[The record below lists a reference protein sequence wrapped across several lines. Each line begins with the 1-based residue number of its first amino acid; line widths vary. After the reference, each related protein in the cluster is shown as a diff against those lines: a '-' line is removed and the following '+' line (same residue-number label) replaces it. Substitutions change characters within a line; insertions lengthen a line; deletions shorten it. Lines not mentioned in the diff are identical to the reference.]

1 MKLLFFPSPFVLAR
15 GPSEQQAT
23 VEKCLLQ
30 SFSYPHTLT
39 GGCQGL
45 SMGLV
50 SIQPQWLGQADT
62 GK

>member
-1 MKLLFFPSPFVLAR
+1 MKLLFFPSPFFLAQ

-50 SIQPQWLGQADT
+50 SI
-62 GK
+62 